1 MPSLPD
7 FIAPMLA
14 KSGAPF
20 DSEEHLFE
28 VKWDGTRALAFVEQ
42 GRAYRLRNRKDR
54 DQAMRYPELA
64 FLGELEAGMVL
75 DGEIVMLDSSGRPDF
90 SLMLK
95 REQARHPER
104 AAALARAHPAT
115 YVVFDLLYRGFE
127 PCMDLALEARRAG
140 LAEVVGACS
149 DARLVLSD
157 GVVGAGKALFEQ
169 VTGLGIEGVVAKR
182 LAGAYQS
189 GQRTGDW
196 CKIKPVHRL
205 HCAILGYSA
214 ESDDLRSLVIAAADD
229 GGRLRCV
236 GRVGSGLRDAVRREL
251 LERLRARPRATPLI
265 ECDLDGSWVEPGL
278 YCTVSFLEQTKNGT
292 LRAPVFID
300 WVEEAS

>member
-7 FIAPMLA
+7 FIPPMLA

-20 DSEEHLFE
+20 DSDEHLFE
-28 VKWDGTRALAFVEQ
+28 VKWDGTRALAFIEC
-42 GRAYRLRNRKDR
+42 GHAYRLRNRKDR

-64 FLGELEAGMVL
+64 FLGELEEGLVL

-95 REQARHPER
+95 REQARDPKR

-127 PCMDLALEARRAG
+127 PRMDLALEARRAE
-140 LAEVVGACS
+140 LAQVVEACS
-149 DARLVLSD
+149 DVRLVLSD
-157 GVVGAGKALFEQ
+157 GVVGAGKAFFEQ

-182 LAGAYQS
+182 LGGGYQS

-214 ESDDLRSLVIAAADD
+214 EDNDLRSLVIAADE

-236 GRVGSGLRDAVRREL
+236 GRVGSGLRESMRGEL

-278 YCTVSFLEQTKNGT
+278 YCTVSFLEKTKSGT
-292 LRAPVFID
+292 LRAPVFVK